1 MRKILVTAIS
11 GNVSNG
17 ILKILRET
25 DDELYG
31 CDIYDYPVG
40 MDKVEICMKSIP
52 AVREE
57 YIEDILDKCRQ
68 YGITHLIPVNEME
81 IQVISDNIERFN
93 QENIK
98 VLINRKG
105 IIDTFLNKYST
116 VKCLSDIEGVFVPK
130 SYLYTEFIEDGNQY
144 IVKLKNSCGSKFL
157 KLIKS
162 KKELDEFPYEKEN
175 YIIQEYLDDE
185 DNEFTVGCFSNGTDI
200 STIIFRRK
208 LEHGYTSF
216 AELVQNDEIASIA
229 RKIASV
235 IDLHGYINIQMRK
248 HKESYY
254 IFEINPR
261 ISGTVYFRHMLGF
274 RDVIWWLDML
284 DGVEYQY
291 IPVYKK
297 AIGMRELNEKFLVL
311 ERINGN
317 DTF

>member
-1 MRKILVTAIS
+1 MTAIS

-40 MDKVEICMKSIP
+40 MDKVKVCMKSIP
-52 AVREE
+52 AVRAE
-57 YIEDILDKCRQ
+57 YIEEILDKCRQ
-68 YGITHLIPVNEME
+68 FGITHLIPVNETE
-81 IQVISDNIERFN
+81 IQIISDNIERFN

-105 IIDTFLNKYST
+105 IIDTFLDKYST

-130 SYLYTEFIEDGNQY
+130 SYLYSEFIEDGNQY

-162 KKELDEFPYEKEN
+162 KEELDEFPYEKEN

-216 AELVQNDEIASIA
+216 VELVQNDEIAGIA

-248 HKESYY
+248 HNEAYY

-291 IPVYKK
+291 TPEYKK

>member
-17 ILKILRET
+17 ILKILKET
-25 DDELYG
+25 DDEVYG

-40 MDKVEICMKSIP
+40 MDKVKVCMKSIP
-52 AVREE
+52 AVRVE
-57 YIEDILDKCRQ
+57 YIKDILDKCRQ
-68 YGITHLIPVNEME
+68 YGITHLIPVNETE
-81 IQVISDNIERFN
+81 IQAISDNIERFN
-93 QENIK
+93 QKNIK
-98 VLINRKG
+98 VLINRRG
-105 IIDTFLNKYST
+105 IIDIFLDKYST

-130 SYLYTEFIEDGNQY
+130 SYLYSEFVEDGNQY

-162 KKELDEFPYEKEN
+162 REELDEFPYEKEN
-175 YIIQEYLDDE
+175 YIIQEYLDDG

-216 AELVQNDEIASIA
+216 VELVQNDEISSIA
-229 RKIASV
+229 RKIASA

-248 HKESYY
+248 YKESYY

-291 IPVYKK
+291 TPEYKK

>member
-40 MDKVEICMKSIP
+40 MDKVKVCMKSIP
-52 AVREE
+52 AVRAE
-57 YIEDILDKCRQ
+57 YIEEILDKCRQ
-68 YGITHLIPVNEME
+68 FGITHLIPVNETE
-81 IQVISDNIERFN
+81 IQIISDNIERFN

-105 IIDTFLNKYST
+105 IIDTFLDKYST

-130 SYLYTEFIEDGNQY
+130 SYLYSEFIEDGNQY

-162 KKELDEFPYEKEN
+162 KEELDEFPYEKEN

-216 AELVQNDEIASIA
+216 VELVQNDEIAGIA

-248 HKESYY
+248 HNEAYY

-291 IPVYKK
+291 TPEYKK